1 MNIFAL
7 RRRDA
12 GLSDLKLPET
22 MFQPVEQIDDDLLP
36 PEAPG
41 EPLPVAAAN
50 ELVTAL
56 VALDEVRAKQAA
68 SERKSSC
75 FHFSVL

>member
-22 MFQPVEQIDDDLLP
+22 MFQPVEQIDDD
-36 PEAPG
+36 
-41 EPLPVAAAN
+41 V
-50 ELVTAL
+50 
-56 VALDEVRAKQAA
+56 VRTRRVL
-68 SERKSSC
+68 ER
-75 FHFSVL
+75 